1 VFAFQRCDFLT
12 GDTALHTRNG
22 TAAFWRDRRIAINAK
37 HTGNSRRSIA
47 GGVDVALAFFFNALL
62 YEVH

>member
-1 VFAFQRCDFLT
+1 VFAFQLCDFLT
-12 GDTALHTRNG
+12 SDAALHARNG
-22 TAAFWRDRRIAINAK
+22 AAASWRDRRIAINAEN
-37 HTGNSRRSIA
+37 TGNARRFIA

>member
-1 VFAFQRCDFLT
+1 MARRRT
-12 GDTALHTRNG
+12 GGIGASQSMQNTGSA
-22 TAAFWRDRRIAINAK
+22 RRF
-37 HTGNSRRSIA
+37 T

>member
-1 VFAFQRCDFLT
+1 MFAFQLCDFLT
-12 GDTALHTRNG
+12 SDAALHARNG
-22 TAAFWRDRRIAINAK
+22 AAASWRDRRIAINAEN
-37 HTGNSRRSIA
+37 TGNARCLIA

>member
-1 VFAFQRCDFLT
+1 VTQHCTPEWR
-12 GDTALHTRNG
+12 
-22 TAAFWRDRRIAINAK
+22 AASWRDRCIAINAE
-37 HTGNSRRSIA
+37 TGNARHFGA